1 MVLRIALPAPEIA
14 RHRWPEPDLSGHEA
28 LVRREWG
35 LAAWGWMAAWCPKTL
50 AAMEDP
56 VAHFTAMDD
65 RLTAE
70 QLRVREAT
78 PLLRGETPGE
88 FQFRVSDLVEA
99 KARAER
105 PPPEVERPVWDR
117 EWSDVIR
124 YRHPLERG
132 PDGKWL
138 GGRQERCVTTLGR
151 LAAEM
156 LGMWTQADDARTHL
170 VAPSVMQSILDRME
184 PLSRH
189 LVWDAAARKARKVHP
204 TDPEYQQLRNYPS
217 PPY

>member
-1 MVLRIALPAPEIA
+1 MVLRIALPTPEIA

-28 LVRREWG
+28 MVRREWG
-35 LAAWGWMAAWCPKTL
+35 LAAWGWMATWCPKTL
-50 AAMEDP
+50 AAIPDP

-70 QLRVREAT
+70 QLRLREAT

-99 KARAER
+99 KARAEW

-138 GGRQERCVTTLGR
+138 AGRQERCMTTLGR

-156 LGMWTQADDARTHL
+156 LGMWTQEDDARTHL

-204 TDPEYQQLRNYPS
+204 TDPEYQQLRNYTS

>member
-1 MVLRIALPAPEIA
+1 MALRIALPAPEIA

-28 LVRREWG
+28 MVRREWG
-35 LAAWGWMAAWCPKTL
+35 MAAWGWMAAWCPKTL
-50 AAMEDP
+50 AAIPDP
-56 VAHFTAMDD
+56 VAHFTAVDD

-70 QLRVREAT
+70 QVRLREAT
-78 PLLRGETPGE
+78 PLAAGETPGE
-88 FQFRVSDLVEA
+88 FQFRLSDLVEE
-99 KARAER
+99 KARAEW

-132 PDGKWL
+132 PNGKWL
-138 GGRQERCVTTLGR
+138 GGRQEQCVTTLGR
-151 LAAEM
+151 LATEM
-156 LGMWTQADDARTHL
+156 LGMWTQDDDARTHL
-170 VAPSVMQSILDRME
+170 VAPSVCQSILDRME